1 MIKISLTDFVDF
13 VISSGTPKLTKV
25 RQLKRRGEYR
35 PAFDYWKNLRD
46 EIIEFHKRNMND
58 KNRLDEVLESVVDEK
73 KIERY
78 KECLRGYKRFI
89 GKKKYKWF
97 DPPYKTWGPKGLT
110 IRINPELGLRLARE
124 KYIIKLYFKAEA
136 LSQRKI
142 EIIFILLYEVF
153 RRSVEKDMNYCILD
167 VQRSKLFSKKRPQR
181 TVLPLLRGEAANFLT
196 IWKQV

>member
-35 PAFDYWKNLRD
+35 PAFDYWKNLRV
-46 EIIEFHKRNMND
+46 EIIDFHKRNMND
-58 KNRLDEVLESVVDEK
+58 KSRLDEVLESVVDEK
-73 KIERY
+73 KIGGY

-97 DPPYKTWGPKGLT
+97 DPPYKTWGPKGLS
-110 IRINPELGLRLARE
+110 IRINPELGLRLAGE

-136 LSQRKI
+136 LSTRRI
-142 EIIFILLYEVF
+142 DTILILLYEVF
-153 RRSVEKDMNYCILD
+153 RSKLERDMNYCILD
-167 VQRSKLFSKKRPQR
+167 VQRGKLFSKKRPKEKI
-181 TVLPLLRGEAANFLT
+181 LPLLRGEALNFLT
-196 IWKQV
+196 IWKHV